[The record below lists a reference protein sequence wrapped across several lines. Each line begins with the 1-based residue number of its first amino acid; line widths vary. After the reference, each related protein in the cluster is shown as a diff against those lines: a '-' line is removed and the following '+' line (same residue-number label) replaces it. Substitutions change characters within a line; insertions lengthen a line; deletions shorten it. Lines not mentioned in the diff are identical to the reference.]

1 MKNRILLAASLL
13 LLVIGTG
20 LAFVSQERIAVAADL
35 LQQSAEIDPVA
46 LLSFDPIMAG
56 ADADLFADDELAASG
71 PDMSG
76 VPLSSEAFA
85 MPPTETPAFESALSL
100 GLPPGVLGAPPAKPG
115 DAPGWPRTTAE
126 TTLAGPVANPPTSG
140 MWVDVNISR
149 QTVTAYRGSTPLKTV
164 LTSTGVRRH
173 PTVVGLFRVWA
184 KVKSQTMSGGSRAAR
199 DYYRLPGVPNIMY
212 FYRGFALHGTYWH
225 RNFGHPMSHG
235 CVNLTL
241 DDAAY
246 FYSFGYVGM
255 PVRTHY

>member
-1 MKNRILLAASLL
+1 MRNRILLVISLL
-13 LLVIGTG
+13 LLVLGSG
-20 LAFVSQERIAVAADL
+20 LIYVSQERIAVAADL
-35 LQQSAEIDPVA
+35 LQQSAEIDPSAFLGIDPVA
-46 LLSFDPIMAG
+46 AS
-56 ADADLFADDELAASG
+56 ADADLFADDDMPAILPDLSDAS
-71 PDMSG
+71 
-76 VPLSSEAFA
+76 LSADAFA
-85 MPPTETPAFESALSL
+85 MPPAVAPAFEDALSL
-100 GLPPGVLGAPPAKPG
+100 GLPTDALGAPPSKPG

-126 TTLAGPVANPPTSG
+126 TTLAGPVARPPTSG

-184 KVKSQTMSGGSRAAR
+184 KVKSQTMSGGSRRTR

-212 FYRGFALHGTYWH
+212 FYRGYALHGTYWH

-241 DDAAY
+241 ADAAY

>member
-1 MKNRILLAASLL
+1 VKNRIALVVSIFMLAL
-13 LLVIGTG
+13 GTG
-20 LAFVSQERIAVAADL
+20 VLVGAQERMAAAAGL
-35 LQQSAEIDPVA
+35 LPLPAEIDPA
-46 LLSFDPIMAG
+46 AFISLDPVMAG
-56 ADADLFADDELAASG
+56 ADADLFAGDDAGLVA
-71 PDMSG
+71 PDMSN

-85 MPPTETPAFESALSL
+85 MPPATTPAFESALSL
-100 GLPPGVLGAPPAKPG
+100 GMPPAVLGAPPALPG

-126 TTLAGPVANPPTSG
+126 TTRAGPVARPPTSG
-140 MWVDVNISR
+140 MWVDVNISK

-164 LTSTGVRRH
+164 LTSTGIRRH
-173 PTVVGLFRVWA
+173 PTVVGTFRVWA
-184 KVKSQTMSGGSRAAR
+184 RVKSQTMSGGSRAAG
-199 DYYRLPGVPNIMY
+199 DYYRLPGVSNIQY

-246 FYSFGYVGM
+246 FYSFGYIGM